1 MPCEC
6 HLFNKSDKNTFKF
19 LCQNKVNNNL
29 ITMKEEQDTCK
40 DRGPPVEITNEEFER
55 LKKYGIKKVINLLL
69 IKKQKKLYLFNV
81 SFLKII

>member
-40 DRGPPVEITNEEFER
+40 DRGPPVEITNEEFEQ
-55 LKKYGIKKVINLLL
+55 LKKIWDKKGYKFI
-69 IKKQKKLYLFNV
+69 IDKQTKEILFV
-81 SFLKII
+81 